1 MSAVKVLGISGSPK
15 KKGFTNLLLDEALD
29 GSRAGGALT
38 SKIIVND
45 LNIKPCQEC
54 GGCDSDG
61 TCVINDDM
69 KAVYEQI
76 KDADR
81 FIVASPIY
89 YGTVT
94 AQLKAMID
102 RCHSLWVKKYVLKKS
117 IAAQDDRK
125 GVFICVAGKDSK
137 EYLENA
143 RKTIKIF
150 FVTLDIKYADDL
162 FVGGLNEMPE
172 NSPKKKE
179 ALVKAYELGL
189 SLVKV

>member
-1 MSAVKVLGISGSPK
+1 MDVLGISGSPK
-15 KKGFTNLLLDEALD
+15 KEGFTNLLLDEALD
-29 GSRAGGALT
+29 GARAGGGHT
-38 SKIIVND
+38 SKIILND

-54 GGCDSDG
+54 GGCASDG

-69 KAVYEQI
+69 KAVYEQL
-76 KDADR
+76 KNADS

-102 RCHSLWVKKYVLKKS
+102 RCHSLWVKKYILKKE
-117 IAAQDDRK
+117 ITAQGDRR
-125 GVFICVAGKDSK
+125 GAFICVAGKDSK

-162 FVGGLNEMPE
+162 FIGGLNELSE
-172 NSPKKKE
+172 NSPKRKE
-179 ALVKAYELGL
+179 SLLRAYEFGL